1 MPTQPLDRMDYR
13 ILSHLQNDARLT
25 NLQLAEEV
33 GLSPSPCLRRV
44 KALEDSGIIRRYV
57 AILDAVA
64 VGLPISAFINV
75 SLRSQEREALEQ
87 FQSRITACPEVME
100 CYLMTGQ
107 QDYLLRVVVSDPA
120 LGTLN
125 HSALTLAALASTDLE
140 LAGVVLGSW
149 PADPDLAC
157 RCNLADLPGVI
168 GGPLAGV
175 LPAGAAALDP
185 ADFAAAAVA
194 GMAPRLGGTFG
205 GTIAP

>member
-25 NLQLAEEV
+25 NLQLAEDV

-100 CYLMTGQ
+100 CYLMTGNS
-107 QDYLLRVVVSDPA
+107 DYLLRVVVPDLESYERFLGDKLTRIPGVGNIQTSFA
-120 LGTLN
+120 LKPVVYRTELPLGESSGKTVK
-125 HSALTLAALASTDLE
+125 HSAKAKANK
-140 LAGVVLGSW
+140 
-149 PADPDLAC
+149 
-157 RCNLADLPGVI
+157 R
-168 GGPLAGV
+168 
-175 LPAGAAALDP
+175 
-185 ADFAAAAVA
+185 
-194 GMAPRLGGTFG
+194 R
-205 GTIAP
+205 